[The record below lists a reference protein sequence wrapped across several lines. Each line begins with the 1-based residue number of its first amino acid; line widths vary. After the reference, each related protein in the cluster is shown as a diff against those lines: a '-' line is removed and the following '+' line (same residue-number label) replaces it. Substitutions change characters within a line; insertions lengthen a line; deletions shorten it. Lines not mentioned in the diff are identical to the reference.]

1 MSKKRRVFDVDM
13 PDEAPQDAPQA
24 KTFPEGKVGKPQV
37 RSLRRGPMATA
48 INENA
53 DSLRQRQETEAA
65 IRQENDALA
74 HEHVRLKRQG
84 LITDLVPVDQVE
96 VYKLTRDRAKGA
108 DFDLQELKNS
118 IRDLG
123 LSNPIRLE
131 PRTDGSYE
139 LIQGYRR
146 LSAFKEL
153 LEETGDTDSYSKIP
167 ASIIAAGE
175 GLETLYRQMVDEN
188 LVRTDISFAEMANL
202 AIHYAMDPAIECSN
216 ADEAVAILFQSAGSQ
231 KRSYIRNFVEMM
243 EVLGDDIQFPGD
255 IPRALGL
262 ALRKRLRE
270 VDGLGG
276 LINSELRARADNRSV
291 AEELEVLR
299 KYAGQGEDSETDV
312 MSAKLTSKTADRKAK
327 TTFQISRPEGP
338 AKCTASSGRLE
349 VRLPKDFSTI
359 DRRKLEAAV
368 QSLLDQLS

>member
-1 MSKKRRVFDVDM
+1 MSKKRRVFDVEM
-13 PDEAPQDAPQA
+13 PDEAVQGSPPAE
-24 KTFPEGKVGKPQV
+24 TFPAGKVVEPRV

-53 DSLRQRQETEAA
+53 DSLRQRQEVETT
-65 IRQENDALA
+65 IRAENDALA
-74 HEHVRLKRQG
+74 HEHVRLKRLG
-84 LITDLVPVDQVE
+84 LITDLIPLDQIE

-108 DFDLQELKNS
+108 DFDLQELKDS

-131 PRTDGSYE
+131 PRADGRFE

-146 LSAFKEL
+146 LCAFKEL
-153 LEETGDTDSYSKIP
+153 LEETGDSETYGKIP

-175 GLETLYRQMVDEN
+175 ELESLYRQMVDEN

-202 AIHYAMDPAIECSN
+202 AIRYAMDPAIECN
-216 ADEAVAILFQSAGSQ
+216 DAGEAVAVLFQSAGYQ
-231 KRSYIRNFVEMM
+231 KRSYIRNFVEVMD
-243 EVLGDDIQFPGD
+243 ELGDDIQFPGD

-262 ALRKRLRE
+262 ALRKRLHE
-270 VDGLGG
+270 DDGLGD
-276 LINSELRARADNRSV
+276 LIKTELRSRADNRSV
-291 AEELEVLR
+291 TEELEVLR
-299 KYAGQGEDSETDV
+299 KYAEQGDDAEESVVRTKPA
-312 MSAKLTSKTADRKAK
+312 AKPSRRKAK
-327 TTFQISRPEGP
+327 STFQINRPEGL

-368 QSLLDQLS
+368 QSLLDQLA

>member
-24 KTFPEGKVGKPQV
+24 ETFPAGKVGEPQV

-53 DSLRQRQETEAA
+53 DSLRQRQETEAVSRA
-65 IRQENDALA
+65 ENDALA

-84 LITDLVPVDQVE
+84 LITDLVPLDQVE

-131 PRTDGSYE
+131 PRTDGHYE

-153 LEETGDTDSYSKIP
+153 LEETGDTETYGRIP
-167 ASIIAAGE
+167 ASIIAVGA

-188 LVRTDISFAEMANL
+188 LVRTDVSFSEMANL
-202 AIHYAMDPAIECSN
+202 AIRYAMDPAIECSD
-216 ADEAVAILFQSAGSQ
+216 ADEAVAILFQSVGSQ
-231 KRSYIRNFVEMM
+231 KRSYIRNFVEVMD
-243 EVLGDDIQFPGD
+243 VLGDDIQFPGD

-262 ALRKRLRE
+262 SLRKRLKE

-276 LINSELRARADNRSV
+276 QIKSELRARADNRSV

-299 KYAGQGEDSETDV
+299 KYAGQGDDGETGV
-312 MSAKLTSKTADRKAK
+312 TPAKLAPKIAGRKAK

-368 QSLLDQLS
+368 QSMLDQLA

>member
-24 KTFPEGKVGKPQV
+24 KTFPEGKAGKPQV